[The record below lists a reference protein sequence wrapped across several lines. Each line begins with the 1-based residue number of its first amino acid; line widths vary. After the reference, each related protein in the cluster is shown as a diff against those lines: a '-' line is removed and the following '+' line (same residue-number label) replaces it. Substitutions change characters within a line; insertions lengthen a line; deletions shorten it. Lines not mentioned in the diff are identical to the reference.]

1 MAWRFGVWVWGFRG
15 FGFGTKGFS
24 GMGLIFPP
32 GSEGLGL
39 GEENEDNK

>member
-1 MAWRFGVWVWGFRG
+1 MAWRFG
-15 FGFGTKGFS
+15 FGGLGVLGL